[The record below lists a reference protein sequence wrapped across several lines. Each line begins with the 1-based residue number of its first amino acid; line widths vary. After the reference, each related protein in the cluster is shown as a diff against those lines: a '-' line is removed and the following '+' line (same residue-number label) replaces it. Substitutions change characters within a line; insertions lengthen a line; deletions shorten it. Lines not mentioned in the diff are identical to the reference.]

1 MKNKEERMWINREVI
16 VISKYGR
23 DKDIGLK
30 KNRGEK
36 KALLIFKS
44 ELASFNSDYGFKE
57 WK

>member
-1 MKNKEERMWINREVI
+1 MWINKE

-30 KNRGEK
+30 ENRGEK
-36 KALLIFKS
+36 KVLLIFKS

-57 WK
+57 